1 MPLSFVSLF
10 RSPSYRLSRI
20 RISRIALF
28 YRIYSRLYR
37 LLSNPSC
44 MLNVQ
49 QSFGRKET
57 EPLPSKPRPISML
70 LLPAVAGLSQLRS
83 VQARYRAL
91 VATPRL
97 PKLQTIRENTAST
110 SVPTSQPQRIQL
122 G

>member
-57 EPLPSKPRPISML
+57 EPNPCPLNLDPSLCFCFLRWQGFPSFGLYRRDTVL
-70 LLPAVAGLSQLRS
+70 L
-83 VQARYRAL
+83 
-91 VATPRL
+91 
-97 PKLQTIRENTAST
+97 
-110 SVPTSQPQRIQL
+110 
-122 G
+122 